1 MKRWKKK
8 KKKSNRLHFNS
19 TKINVCISNNIMFIM
34 LFVKP
39 TLHNLLSLSVSLI
52 TVHRHEKSYISLP
65 SQNSFSH
72 TSQTAV
78 RLPAAWGNLGRK
90 IVVFEQLLWRP
101 TFFFFFF
108 CSAIVMVT
116 YSWAFLIE
124 VYSYRNTC
132 IVTSPFSVR
141 TYTSETLLKT
151 VCISYKDNCSMW
163 M

>member
-1 MKRWKKK
+1 MKRWKK

-19 TKINVCISNNIMFIM
+19 TKINVCISNNINIMFIM

-78 RLPAAWGNLGRK
+78 SLPAAWGNLGRK
-90 IVVFEQLLWRP
+90 IVFEQLLWRP
-101 TFFFFFF
+101 TFFFF

-151 VCISYKDNCSMW
+151 VCIFYKDNCSMW